1 MSRHRTRR
9 DHRRTKSTRRKP
21 QRHYKLVGQTVALTV
36 ALATSNAMPQEADRR
51 ATFTLPPVDVQDQR
65 SPFNPTNLGL
75 FRLPQPIRDI
85 PQSITVIPQE
95 LMQEQAVTSFRDALR
110 NVTGISLAAGEGGG
124 AQGDNLTLRGFNAR
138 NDYFLDGIR
147 DQGSYTRD
155 VFNLEAIEVLKG
167 PSAVL
172 FGRGSTGG
180 AINQISKTPRLEPL
194 YTASVSVGTGQ
205 LLRGTADINQPLSKS
220 VALRV
225 NLLAHDSETVDRNE
239 AHTQRFGLAPSIT
252 FGLGT
257 PTQLTLSYL
266 VQTEN
271 NIPDYGIPYL
281 FGKPVDVDR
290 ANFYGLAEEDFEE
303 VLFNVFTARLD
314 HRFNEQF
321 NLRSTLRY
329 SRTDREAAVTSSI
342 TILGN
347 PTPTTPLSSV
357 QGNRGTRPGRD
368 TEEGILTSQTELIA
382 RFHTLAFKHTLSS
395 GLEVALERFD
405 ATRFTHANVPNVTNL
420 ANPEVRPDTS
430 RQTEAIS
437 ARTSTDAT
445 SFAIYAVDQI
455 RLLPKLDLLGGLR
468 FDLFAADF
476 DSYLNNQHFER
487 TDTKVNWRAGLVFRP
502 TSTMSYYFS
511 SGTSFNPSAEALAL
525 AANNADTPPEENI
538 SYEVGA
544 KIGLFDDMLS
554 LQGALFRIVKTN
566 ARTTDPDT
574 QLLVLEGKQRVQ
586 GFEVGLTGRPLPRW
600 NLFTGFTYLDS
611 KTLES
616 QDIQNGV
623 PVQGKELQNTPRYS
637 ATLWTT
643 YDIGEKWQVG
653 TGVFYLSE
661 RFANT
666 SNTIEVPKTV
676 RWDATVAYQ
685 INRNIQLRFNA
696 QNLTD
701 ELYYET
707 NHPSHTIPGAG
718 RTFIL
723 TGNFRY

>member
-9 DHRRTKSTRRKP
+9 GHRRTKSTRQK
-21 QRHYKLVGQTVALTV
+21 QKRHYKLMGQTMALTV
-36 ALATSNAMPQEADRR
+36 ALATSNALPQDADRR
-51 ATFTLPPVDVQDQR
+51 ETFTLPTVDVQDQR
-65 SPFNPTNLGL
+65 SRFTPTNLGL
-75 FRLPQPIRDI
+75 YRLPEPVRLI
-85 PQSITVIPQE
+85 PQSITVVPQE

-124 AQGDNLTLRGFNAR
+124 AQGDNLTLRGFSAR

-155 VFNLEAIEVLKG
+155 VFNLESIEVLKG

-180 AINQISKTPRLEPL
+180 AINQTSKTPRLEPL
-194 YTASVSVGTGQ
+194 YTGTVSVGTGQ
-205 LLRGTADINQPLSKS
+205 LYRGTADIDQPLSKTT
-220 VALRV
+220 AIRV
-225 NLLAHDSETVDRNE
+225 NLLAHSQNFVDRNE
-239 AHTQRFGLAPSIT
+239 AHAQRFGFAPSIT

-266 VQTEN
+266 VQTED
-271 NIPDYGIPYL
+271 NIPDYGLPYL
-281 FGKPVDVDR
+281 FGQPAPVERD
-290 ANFYGLAEEDFEE
+290 NFYGLADEDFEK
-303 VLFNVFTARLD
+303 VLLNIFTVRLD
-314 HRFNEQF
+314 HRFNEQL
-321 NLRSTLRY
+321 NLRNTLRY
-329 SRTDREAAVTSSI
+329 SRTDRQAEVTTLSI
-342 TILGN
+342 AGT
-347 PTPTTPLSSV
+347 PTPTTPLSSIQV
-357 QGNRGTRPGRD
+357 SRGTRPGRD
-368 TEEGILTSQTELIA
+368 TEESILTNQTELIA
-382 RFHTLAFKHTLSS
+382 GFHTLSFKHTLST
-395 GLEVALERFD
+395 GLEVARETFD
-405 ATRFTHANVPNVTNL
+405 AKRFTHANVPNADL
-420 ANPEVRPDTS
+420 LNPEVRPDTS
-430 RQTEAIS
+430 RETEAIS
-437 ARTSTDAT
+437 ARTSTDTT
-445 SFAIYAVDQI
+445 SFAIYALDQI
-455 RLLPKLDLLGGLR
+455 RLLPQLDLIGGLR

-476 DSYLNNQHFER
+476 DSFLNNQSFNR
-487 TDTKVNWRAGLVFRP
+487 TDTKLSWRTGLVFHP
-502 TSTMSYYFS
+502 TPTQSYYFA

-538 SYEVGA
+538 SFEVGA
-544 KIGLFDDMLS
+544 KIGLFNDTLS
-554 LQGALFRIVKTN
+554 LQGALFRIDKTN

-574 QLLVLEGKQRVQ
+574 LLLVLEGKQRVQ

-611 KTLES
+611 KVLES
-616 QDIQNGV
+616 QDVQNGV
-623 PVQGKELQNTPRYS
+623 PVEGKQLQNTPRYS
-637 ATLWTT
+637 ANLWTT

-653 TGVFYLSE
+653 TGGFYVSE

-666 SNTIEVPKTV
+666 SNTNEVPKTV

-701 ELYYET
+701 ALYFDGI
-707 NHPSHTIPGAG
+707 HPSHVVPGAG

>member
-9 DHRRTKSTRRKP
+9 DHRRTKSTRQKQ
-21 QRHYKLVGQTVALTV
+21 QRHYKLVGQTMALTV
-36 ALATSNAMPQEADRR
+36 ALATSNAMPQDADRR
-51 ATFTLPPVDVQDQR
+51 ETFTLPPVDVQDQR
-65 SPFNPTNLGL
+65 AQYNPTNLGL
-75 FRLPQPIRDI
+75 FRLPEPIRDI

-95 LMQEQAVTSFRDALR
+95 LMQEQAVMSFRDALR

-124 AQGDNLTLRGFNAR
+124 AQGDNLTLRGFSAR

-155 VFNLEAIEVLKG
+155 VFNLESIEVLKG

-194 YTASVSVGTGQ
+194 YTGTVSVGTGQ
-205 LLRGTADINQPLSKS
+205 LYRGTADIDQPLSKTT
-220 VALRV
+220 AIRV
-225 NLLAHDSETVDRNE
+225 NLLAHSQNFVDRNE
-239 AHTQRFGLAPSIT
+239 AHAQRFGFAPSIT

-266 VQTEN
+266 VQTED

-281 FGKPVDVDR
+281 FGQPAPVDR
-290 ANFYGLAEEDFEE
+290 ANFYGLADEDFEK
-303 VLFNVFTARLD
+303 VLLNIFTARLD
-314 HRFNEQF
+314 HRFNDQLS
-321 NLRSTLRY
+321 LRSTLRY
-329 SRTDREAAVTSSI
+329 SRTDRQAEVTTLSI
-342 TILGN
+342 AGT
-347 PTPTTPLSSV
+347 PTPTTPLSSIQV
-357 QGNRGTRPGRD
+357 SRGTRPGRD
-368 TEEGILTSQTELIA
+368 TEESILTSQTELIA
-382 RFHTLAFKHTLSS
+382 RFQTLSFKHTLSS
-395 GLEVALERFD
+395 GLEVAYETFD
-405 ATRFTHANVPNVTNL
+405 AKRFTHANVPNADL
-420 ANPEVRPDTS
+420 LNPEVRPDTS
-430 RQTEAIS
+430 RETEAIS
-437 ARTSTDAT
+437 ARTSTDTT

-476 DSYLNNQHFER
+476 DSFLNNQSFNR
-487 TDTKVNWRAGLVFRP
+487 TDTKVSWRAGLVFRP
-502 TSTMSYYFS
+502 TSTQSYYFS

-538 SYEVGA
+538 SFEVGA
-544 KIGLFDDMLS
+544 KIGLFNDMLS
-554 LQGALFRIVKTN
+554 FQGALFRIDKTN

-574 QLLVLEGKQRVQ
+574 LLMVLEGKQRVQ
-586 GFEVGLTGRPLPRW
+586 GFEIGLTGRPLPRW

-611 KTLES
+611 KVLES
-616 QDIQNGV
+616 MDVQNGV
-623 PVQGKELQNTPRYS
+623 PVEGKQLQNTPRYS
-637 ATLWTT
+637 ANLWTT

-653 TGVFYLSE
+653 TGVFYVSE

-666 SNTIEVPKTV
+666 SNTNEVPKTV
-676 RWDATVAYQ
+676 RWDSTVAYQ

-696 QNLTD
+696 INLTN
-701 ELYYET
+701 ELYFDGI
-707 NHPSHTIPGAG
+707 HPSHVVPGAG

-723 TGNFRY
+723 SGNFRY

>member
-9 DHRRTKSTRRKP
+9 NHRGTKSQRQKN
-21 QRHYKLVGQTVALTV
+21 QRHYKLMGQTMALTV
-36 ALATSNAMPQEADRR
+36 ALTTSNAMPQDADRR
-51 ATFTLPPVDVQDQR
+51 ETFTLPPVDVQDQR
-65 SPFNPTNLGL
+65 SQYTPTNLGL
-75 FRLPQPIRDI
+75 FRLPEPVRLI

-124 AQGDNLTLRGFNAR
+124 AQGDNLTLRGFSAR

-155 VFNLEAIEVLKG
+155 VFNIESIEVLKG

-194 YTASVSVGTGQ
+194 YTGTVSLGTGQ
-205 LLRGTADINQPLSKS
+205 LYRGTADIDQPLSKTM
-220 VALRV
+220 AIRV
-225 NLLAHDSETVDRNE
+225 NLLAHSQNFVDRDV
-239 AHTQRFGLAPSIT
+239 AQAQRFGFAPSIA

-266 VQTEN
+266 VQTEDN
-271 NIPDYGIPYL
+271 VPDYGIPYL
-281 FGKPVDVDR
+281 FGKPAPVDR
-290 ANFYGLAEEDFEE
+290 DNFYGLANEDFEK
-303 VLFNVFTARLD
+303 VLLNIFTGRLD
-314 HRFNEQF
+314 HRFNEQL

-329 SRTDREAAVTSSI
+329 SRTDRQAEVTTLSI
-342 TILGN
+342 AGT
-347 PTPTTPLSSV
+347 PTPTTPLSSIQV
-357 QGNRGTRPGRD
+357 SRGTRPGRD
-368 TEEGILTSQTELIA
+368 TEESILTSQTELIA
-382 RFHTLAFKHTLSS
+382 RFHTLSFKHTLSN
-395 GLEVALERFD
+395 GLEVARETFD
-405 ATRFTHANVPNVTNL
+405 AKRFTHANVPPADL
-420 ANPEVRPDTS
+420 LNPNISPDTS
-430 RQTEAIS
+430 KETESIS
-437 ARTSTDAT
+437 ARTSTDTT
-445 SFAIYAVDQI
+445 SFAIYAVDQM

-476 DSYLNNQHFER
+476 DSFVNNQGFNR
-487 TDTKVNWRAGLVFRP
+487 TDTKVSWRAGLVFHP
-502 TSTMSYYFS
+502 TPTQSYYFS

-538 SYEVGA
+538 SFEVGA
-544 KIGLFDDMLS
+544 KIGLFNDTLS
-554 LQGALFRIVKTN
+554 LQGALFRIDKTN
-566 ARTTDPDT
+566 ARTVDPDT
-574 QLLVLEGKQRVQ
+574 LLQVLEGKQRVQ

-611 KTLES
+611 RVLES
-616 QDIQNGV
+616 FDVQNGV
-623 PVQGKELQNTPRYS
+623 PVEGKQLQNTPRYS
-637 ATLWTT
+637 ANLWTT

-653 TGVFYLSE
+653 TGVFYVSE

-666 SNTIEVPKTV
+666 SNTNEVPMTV

-685 INRNIQLRFNA
+685 FNRNIQLRFNA
-696 QNLTD
+696 INLTD
-701 ELYYET
+701 ELYFDGI
-707 NHPSHTIPGAG
+707 HPSHVVPGAG

-723 TGNFRY
+723 SGNFRY

>member
-9 DHRRTKSTRRKP
+9 GHRRTKSTRQK
-21 QRHYKLVGQTVALTV
+21 QKRHYKLMGQTMALTV
-36 ALATSNAMPQEADRR
+36 ALATSNALPQDADRR
-51 ATFTLPPVDVQDQR
+51 ETFTLPTVDVQDQR
-65 SPFNPTNLGL
+65 SRFTPTNLGL
-75 FRLPQPIRDI
+75 YRLPEPVRLI
-85 PQSITVIPQE
+85 PQSITVVPQE

-124 AQGDNLTLRGFNAR
+124 AQGDNLTLRGFSAR

-155 VFNLEAIEVLKG
+155 VFNLESIEVLKG

-194 YTASVSVGTGQ
+194 YTGTVSVGTGQ
-205 LLRGTADINQPLSKS
+205 LYRGTADIDQPLSKTT
-220 VALRV
+220 AIRV
-225 NLLAHDSETVDRNE
+225 NLLAHSQNFVDRNE
-239 AHTQRFGLAPSIT
+239 AHAQRFGFAPSIT

-266 VQTEN
+266 VQTED
-271 NIPDYGIPYL
+271 NIPDYGLPYL
-281 FGKPVDVDR
+281 FGQPVPVERD
-290 ANFYGLAEEDFEE
+290 NFYGLADEDFEK
-303 VLFNVFTARLD
+303 VLLNIFTVRLD
-314 HRFNEQF
+314 HRFNEQL
-321 NLRSTLRY
+321 NLRNTLRY
-329 SRTDREAAVTSSI
+329 SRTDRQAEVTTLSI
-342 TILGN
+342 AGT
-347 PTPTTPLSSV
+347 PTPTTPLSSIQV
-357 QGNRGTRPGRD
+357 SRGTRPGRD
-368 TEEGILTSQTELIA
+368 TEESILTNQTELIA
-382 RFHTLAFKHTLSS
+382 GFHTLSFKHTLST
-395 GLEVALERFD
+395 GLEVARETFD
-405 ATRFTHANVPNVTNL
+405 AKRFTHANVPNADL
-420 ANPEVRPDTS
+420 LNPEVRPDTS
-430 RQTEAIS
+430 RETEAIS
-437 ARTSTDAT
+437 ARTSTDTT
-445 SFAIYAVDQI
+445 SFAIYALDQI
-455 RLLPKLDLLGGLR
+455 RLLPQLDLIGGLR

-476 DSYLNNQHFER
+476 DSFLNNQSFNR
-487 TDTKVNWRAGLVFRP
+487 TDTKLSWRTGLVFHP
-502 TSTMSYYFS
+502 TPTQSYYFA

-538 SYEVGA
+538 SFEVGA
-544 KIGLFDDMLS
+544 KIGLFNDTLS
-554 LQGALFRIVKTN
+554 LQGALFRIDKTN

-574 QLLVLEGKQRVQ
+574 LLLVLEGKQRVQ

-611 KTLES
+611 KVLES
-616 QDIQNGV
+616 QDVQNGV
-623 PVQGKELQNTPRYS
+623 PVEGKQLQNTPRYS
-637 ATLWTT
+637 ANLWTT

-653 TGVFYLSE
+653 TGVFYVSE

-666 SNTIEVPKTV
+666 SNTNEVPKTV

-701 ELYYET
+701 ALYFDGI
-707 NHPSHTIPGAG
+707 HPSHVVPGAG